1 MQPFKRQS
9 LNDQLMALLV
19 QAIRSGELAPE
30 TKLPPEASL
39 AAMFRV
45 SRNTLRETLKTLEV
59 FGIIESRHGQ
69 GTFVSEYAL
78 QRIPNI
84 QIIRLLS
91 ENQSVQAL
99 MDARLVVEPGLAAL
113 AAERRTEADIT
124 AISESKHIILRS
136 GCEDIRT
143 LFHMQVALAARCDMM
158 SSFLEMLF
166 LQLLHSPYPALQDS
180 VTEDYNAAEIQE
192 HQLILEC
199 IVVGDAAGAR
209 DRMSRHLKNRF
220 DLIYDRASGTEEGD
234 A

>member
-9 LNDQLMALLV
+9 LNDQLMALMV

-39 AAMFRV
+39 AATFRV

-69 GTFVSEYAL
+69 GTFVSQYAL
-78 QRIPNI
+78 QRLPNI

-91 ENQSVQAL
+91 ENQSVQSL

-113 AAERRTEADIT
+113 AAERRTEADIA
-124 AISESKHIILRS
+124 AISGSKHIILRS

-143 LFHMQVALAARCDMM
+143 LFHMQVALAARCDVM

-180 VTEDYNAAEIQE
+180 VTEDYNAAEIQQ
-192 HQLILEC
+192 HQLILER
-199 IVVGDAAGAR
+199 IIAGDAAGAR
-209 DRMSRHLKNRF
+209 DRMSLHLKNRF
-220 DLIYDRASGTEEGD
+220 NLIYDPASDTGEEE